1 MFYGKHQSVSHGE
14 CNRRMNDEAAIRRS
28 NLQRLCKARQWGPT
42 ELHQHAGR
50 SYSFWPSLLKGP
62 KSFGEKLARS
72 IEDQLDLP
80 RGWLDRE
87 DAVPL
92 PIARESGGGLIVTR
106 WLFSLDLYK
115 ACDELEADERGHLEN
130 VMRAFLH
137 MPPLPH
143 PEEQKAA
150 A

>member
-1 MFYGKHQSVSHGE
+1 
-14 CNRRMNDEAAIRRS
+14 MNDEAAIRRS